1 MKLNSRPPLKVRF
14 DSPKH
19 KTGTKLK
26 RPPLRHHGSSVIRQ
40 SLQKM
45 SEHGAQRGHG
55 ISEVLT
61 AHYGVLIS
69 WGKNYLRWDLVV
81 RAASTAIFKL
91 SNKTKSLQPLS
102 EGEKVCIGIF
112 FLQI

>member
-1 MKLNSRPPLKVRF
+1 
-14 DSPKH
+14 
-19 KTGTKLK
+19 
-26 RPPLRHHGSSVIRQ
+26 
-40 SLQKM
+40 M

-61 AHYGVLIS
+61 VHYGVLMS
-69 WGKNYLRWDLVV
+69 WGKNYRRRDLVV

-91 SNKTKSLQPLS
+91 SKKTKFLQPFS
-102 EGEKVCIGIF
+102 EGEKVCIDIF